1 MSSPTLGRTR
11 RGAVIPT
18 IVIVIVLGWLFATFA
33 QVWTDK
39 LWFGQLG
46 YGIVFSTQLWTS
58 VGLFFGFG
66 IIMAAA
72 VAATMVSSTREI
84 RGSSRTSSALLN
96 RYRDLLGRRLGL
108 AIALPAIFFGL
119 MAGISGTSAK
129 STFLA
134 YLNRTAFGTNDPR
147 FGLDISFFV
156 FEYPWYRYLNAF
168 ALGVLLLCLAIAVV
182 VNFAMGVLN
191 AQNRPAL
198 GTRRAH
204 AQISVLAGLTLL
216 SFSVGAY
223 LDRFGEELQ
232 SSTLLD
238 GLTYTGDHAQI
249 TAHTVVAV
257 ILLLT
262 AIMFFVY
269 ARRPGWRIPITAAIL
284 MVVSSLIVGVA
295 YPSVVQSFS
304 VKPDEPDKER
314 PYIQNHITA
323 TRAAY
328 GVADTQIYDYAA
340 TTSADAGQLSADAAT
355 LPGIR
360 LIDPS
365 MVRDTYEQLQQVRGY
380 YSFAPVLDVDRYKI
394 NGTMTDVVIA
404 AREMD
409 QNGLQNKQ
417 WNNLHTV
424 YTHGYGLV
432 AAYGNR
438 RQAGGEPQWLAAD
451 IPTVGLLTADQPRI
465 YYGELAKDYVVV
477 GRQPGQSAIEFDTP
491 GGGDATGEQFKTYD
505 GTGGVGIGNA
515 FTKALYATR
524 FGDVNLLLSDRV
536 NSNSK
541 ILYDRTPTQR
551 VQDVAPWLTTD
562 SDIYPAIVNGRIVW
576 IVDAYTTTDNYPNS
590 HKISLS
596 SAAST
601 TNVQTSS
608 LQPSDEIN
616 YVRNSVKATVDAY
629 DGTVNLY
636 AWDETDPLLKTWMKV
651 YPGTVQPK
659 SAISPELLAHLRYP
673 TDLYR
678 AQRQVLA
685 RYHMTDPDQWY
696 STSDMWAI
704 PSDPTV
710 DQSAN
715 LLEPTY
721 YMSVRWPTA
730 TQNGKTIP
738 GETSPQFS
746 QTTVYSPNNRQNLAA
761 YMTVVADASSKDYGK
776 IRVLRMSDTQQVEGA
791 GQAHNNILRDEK
803 VATDLRPYLNQGSA
817 KAMYGN
823 LLTVPV
829 GGGILYV
836 EPIYTQRNEA
846 QSGAF
851 PVLTFVVVR
860 FGDHVGIADTLQ
872 GALDQVFSG
881 DAGATTNENA
891 PPTTTPSTTPS
902 TTTPSTSPST
912 TTPSTTP
919 STTTPSSTSP
929 TTTPTTTTPNQVEVT
944 AALAEAQQ
952 AFADADKA
960 LAAGD
965 LAGYQKANQTA
976 QAAVS
981 RAVKAMGG

>member
-1 MSSPTLGRTR
+1 MSSPTLGRKR
-11 RGAVIPT
+11 RGALIPT

-33 QVWTDK
+33 QIWTDK

-46 YGIVFSTQLWTS
+46 YGVVFSTQLWTS
-58 VGLFFGFG
+58 VGLFFAFG
-66 IIMAAA
+66 LVMAAA
-72 VAATMVSSTREI
+72 VAATMVASTREI
-84 RGSSRTSSALLN
+84 RGSARTSSALLN

-108 AIALPAIFFGL
+108 AVAIPAAFFGL
-119 MAGISGTSAK
+119 MAGITGTSAK
-129 STFLA
+129 SVFLA
-134 YLNRTAFGTNDPR
+134 YVNRTSFGTNDPR

-156 FEYPWYRYLNAF
+156 FEYPWYRYLNSF
-168 ALGVLLLCLAIAVV
+168 ALGVLLLCLGIALV

-191 AQNRPAL
+191 AQSRPAL

-204 AQISVLAGLTLL
+204 SQISVLAGLTLL
-216 SFSVGAY
+216 SFGVSAY

-257 ILLLT
+257 IAMLT
-262 AIMFFVY
+262 AVMFFVY
-269 ARRPGWRIPITAAIL
+269 ARRPGWRVPITASIL
-284 MVVSSLIVGVA
+284 MIVSSLIVGVA

-314 PYIQNHITA
+314 PYIQSHITA
-323 TRAAY
+323 TRNAY
-328 GVADTQIYDYAA
+328 GVADTQIYDYSA

-380 YSFAPVLDVDRYKI
+380 YSFEPVLDVDRYKI

-409 QNGLQNKQ
+409 QSGLQNKQ

-438 RQAGGEPQWLAAD
+438 RQTGGEPQWLAAD
-451 IPTVGLLTADQPRI
+451 IPTVGVLKADQPRI
-465 YYGELAKDYVVV
+465 YYGELTKDYVVV
-477 GRQPGQSAIEFDTP
+477 GRQAGQSAIEFDTP

-505 GTGGVGIGNA
+505 GSGGVGIGNL

-524 FGDVNLLLSDRV
+524 FADVNLLLSDRV
-536 NSNSK
+536 NTNSK

-562 SDIYPAIVNGRIVW
+562 SDTYPAIVNGRIVW

-590 HKISLS
+590 HKMSLS
-596 SAAST
+596 NAASNQ
-601 TNVQTSS
+601 NVQTSS
-608 LQPSDEIN
+608 LQASDEVN

-629 DGTVNLY
+629 DGTVSLY
-636 AWDETDPLLKTWMKV
+636 AWDETDPLLQTWMKV

-659 SAISPELLAHLRYP
+659 SAISAELLAHLRYP

-678 AQRQVLA
+678 AQREVLA
-685 RYHMTDPDQWY
+685 RYHMTNPDQWY

-715 LLEPTY
+715 LREPTY

-730 TQNGKTIP
+730 TQNGKTIQ

-803 VATDLRPYLNQGSA
+803 VASALRPYLNQGSA

-860 FGDHVGIADTLQ
+860 FGDHVGISDTLQ

-891 PPTTTPSTTPS
+891 PPTTTTTPATTTPS
-902 TTTPSTSPST
+902 TTT
-912 TTPSTTP
+912 
-919 STTTPSSTSP
+919 
-929 TTTPTTTTPNQVEVT
+929 TTPNQTEVT
-944 AALAEAQQ
+944 AALTEAQQ
-952 AFADADKA
+952 AFTDADKA

-976 QAAVS
+976 EAAVA
-981 RAVKAMGG
+981 RAIKAMGG

>member
-1 MSSPTLGRTR
+1 MSSPSLGRTR
-11 RGAVIPT
+11 RGALIPT
-18 IVIVIVLGWLFATFA
+18 IVTVIVLGYLFATFA
-33 QVWTDK
+33 QIWTDK

-46 YGIVFSTQLWTS
+46 YGTVFSTQLWTS

-66 IIMAAA
+66 IVMGVA
-72 VAATMVSSTREI
+72 VAATLVASTREI
-84 RGSSRTSSALLN
+84 RGASRTSSALLN
-96 RYRDLLGRRLGL
+96 RYRDLLGRRLKL
-108 AIALPAIFFGL
+108 AVAIPAVFFGI
-119 MAGISGTSAK
+119 MAGITGTSAR
-129 STFLA
+129 SLFLA
-134 YLNRTAFGTNDPR
+134 YVNRTAFGVQDPR

-156 FEYPWYRYLNAF
+156 FEYPWYRYLDSF
-168 ALGVLLLCLAIAVV
+168 VLGVMLLCLAIAVV
-182 VNFAMGVLN
+182 VNFALGVLSS
-191 AQNRPAL
+191 QNRPQL
-198 GTRRAH
+198 GSRRAH
-204 AQISVLAGLTLL
+204 AQISIIAGLALL
-216 SFSVGAY
+216 AYAVNAY
-223 LDRFGEELQ
+223 LDRYGEELQ

-238 GLTYTGDHAQI
+238 GLTYTGDKAQI

-257 ILLLT
+257 IAALT
-262 AIMFFVY
+262 AVMFFVY
-269 ARRPGWRIPITAAIL
+269 ARRPGWRIPVTSSIL
-284 MVVSSLIVGVA
+284 MVVSSLIVGVV
-295 YPSVVQSFS
+295 YPSVVQSFD
-304 VKPDEPDKER
+304 VRPDEPDKER

-323 TRAAY
+323 TRQAF

-394 NGTMTDVVIA
+394 NGTQTDVVIA

-409 QNGLQNKQ
+409 QSGLQNKQ

-438 RQAGGEPQWLAAD
+438 RQTGGEPQWLAAD
-451 IPTVGLLTADQPRI
+451 IPTVGVLTAEQPRI
-465 YYGELAKDYVVV
+465 YYGELASNYVVV
-477 GRQPGQSAIEFDTP
+477 GRAAGQSAIEFDTP

-505 GTGGVGIGNA
+505 GAGGVGIGNS
-515 FTKALYATR
+515 FTKALYAMR
-524 FGDVNLLLSDRV
+524 FADVNLLLSDRV
-536 NSNSK
+536 NSDSK

-551 VQDVAPWLTTD
+551 VQQVAPWLTVD
-562 SDIYPAIVNGRIVW
+562 SDIYPAIVNGRIQW

-590 HKISLS
+590 HKLSLTG
-596 SAAST
+596 AAS
-601 TNVQTSS
+601 NQMVQTGLSA
-608 LQPSDEIN
+608 SDEIN

-629 DGTVNLY
+629 DGTVTLY

-659 SAISPELLAHLRYP
+659 SAISPELLSHMRYP
-673 TDLYR
+673 EDLYR
-678 AQRQVLA
+678 AQREVLS
-685 RYHMTDPDQWY
+685 RYHMTNPDQWY

-704 PSDPTV
+704 PSDPTQ

-715 LLEPTY
+715 LREPTY

-730 TQNGKTIP
+730 SQNGNKVP

-761 YMTVVADASSKDYGK
+761 YMTVVADAASKDYGK

-803 VATDLRPYLNQGSA
+803 VALALRPYLNQGSA
-817 KAMYGN
+817 KALYGN

-891 PPTTTPSTTPS
+891 PPTTTTTPA
-902 TTTPSTSPST
+902 TTTPSTGA
-912 TTPSTTP
+912 
-919 STTTPSSTSP
+919 P
-929 TTTPTTTTPNQVEVT
+929 TTTPTTTTTNQQEVK

-952 AFADADKA
+952 AFTDADKA

-965 LAGYQKANQTA
+965 LAGYQKANDTA
-976 QAAVS
+976 QAAVV
-981 RAVKAMGG
+981 RALKAMGG

>member
-1 MSSPTLGRTR
+1 VSSPTLGRKR
-11 RGAVIPT
+11 RGALIPT

-33 QVWTDK
+33 QIWTDK

-46 YGIVFSTQLWTS
+46 YGVVFSTQLWTS
-58 VGLFFGFG
+58 VGLFFAFG
-66 IIMAAA
+66 LVMAAA
-72 VAATMVSSTREI
+72 VAATMVASTREI
-84 RGSSRTSSALLN
+84 RGSARTSSALLN

-108 AIALPAIFFGL
+108 AVAIPAAFFGL
-119 MAGISGTSAK
+119 MAGITGTSAK
-129 STFLA
+129 SVFLA
-134 YLNRTAFGTNDPR
+134 YVNRTSFGTNDPR

-156 FEYPWYRYLNAF
+156 FEYPWYRYLNSF
-168 ALGVLLLCLAIAVV
+168 ALGVLLLCLGIALV

-191 AQNRPAL
+191 AQSRPAL

-204 AQISVLAGLTLL
+204 SQISVLAGLTLL
-216 SFSVGAY
+216 SFGVSAY

-257 ILLLT
+257 IAMLT
-262 AIMFFVY
+262 AVMFFVY
-269 ARRPGWRIPITAAIL
+269 ARRPGWRVPITASIL
-284 MVVSSLIVGVA
+284 MIVSSLIVGVA

-314 PYIQNHITA
+314 PYIQSHITA
-323 TRAAY
+323 TRNAY
-328 GVADTQIYDYAA
+328 GVADTQIYDYSA

-380 YSFAPVLDVDRYKI
+380 YSFEPVLDVDRYKI

-409 QNGLQNKQ
+409 QSGLQNKQ

-438 RQAGGEPQWLAAD
+438 RQTGGEPQWLAAD
-451 IPTVGLLTADQPRI
+451 IPTVGVLKADQPRI
-465 YYGELAKDYVVV
+465 YYGELTKDYVVV
-477 GRQPGQSAIEFDTP
+477 GRQAGQSAIEFDTP

-505 GTGGVGIGNA
+505 GSGGVGIGNL

-524 FGDVNLLLSDRV
+524 FADVNLLLSDRV
-536 NSNSK
+536 NTNSK

-562 SDIYPAIVNGRIVW
+562 SDTYPAIVNGRIVW

-590 HKISLS
+590 HKMSLS
-596 SAAST
+596 NAASNQ
-601 TNVQTSS
+601 NVQTSS
-608 LQPSDEIN
+608 LQASDEVN

-629 DGTVNLY
+629 DGTVSLY
-636 AWDETDPLLKTWMKV
+636 AWDETDPLLQTWMKV

-659 SAISPELLAHLRYP
+659 SAISAELLAHLRYP

-678 AQRQVLA
+678 AQREVLA
-685 RYHMTDPDQWY
+685 RYHMTNPDQWY

-715 LLEPTY
+715 LREPTY

-730 TQNGKTIP
+730 TQNGKTIQ

-803 VATDLRPYLNQGSA
+803 VASALRPYLNQGSA

-860 FGDHVGIADTLQ
+860 FGDHVGISDTLQ

-891 PPTTTPSTTPS
+891 PPTTTTTPATTTPS
-902 TTTPSTSPST
+902 TTT
-912 TTPSTTP
+912 
-919 STTTPSSTSP
+919 
-929 TTTPTTTTPNQVEVT
+929 TTPNQTEVT
-944 AALAEAQQ
+944 AALTEAQQ
-952 AFADADKA
+952 AFTDADKA

-976 QAAVS
+976 EAAVA
-981 RAVKAMGG
+981 RAIKAMGG

>member
-1 MSSPTLGRTR
+1 MSSPSLGRTR
-11 RGAVIPT
+11 RGALIPT
-18 IVIVIVLGWLFATFA
+18 IVTVIVLGYLFATFA
-33 QVWTDK
+33 QIWTDK

-46 YGIVFSTQLWTS
+46 YGTVFSTQLWTS

-66 IIMAAA
+66 IVMGVA
-72 VAATMVSSTREI
+72 VAATLVASTREI
-84 RGSSRTSSALLN
+84 RGASRTSSALLN
-96 RYRDLLGRRLGL
+96 RYRELLGRRLKL
-108 AIALPAIFFGL
+108 AVAIPAVFFGI
-119 MAGISGTSAK
+119 MAGITGTSAR
-129 STFLA
+129 SVFLA
-134 YLNRTAFGTNDPR
+134 YVNRTAFGVQDPR

-156 FEYPWYRYLNAF
+156 FEYPWYRYLDSF
-168 ALGVLLLCLAIAVV
+168 VLGVMLLCLAIAVV
-182 VNFAMGVLN
+182 VNFALGVLSS
-191 AQNRPAL
+191 QNRPQL
-198 GTRRAH
+198 GSRRAH
-204 AQISVLAGLTLL
+204 AQISVLAGLALVA
-216 SFSVGAY
+216 FAVNAY

-238 GLTYTGDHAQI
+238 GLTYTGDKAQI

-257 ILLLT
+257 IAALT
-262 AIMFFVY
+262 AVMFFVY
-269 ARRPGWRIPITAAIL
+269 ARRPGWRIPVTSAIL

-323 TRAAY
+323 TRQAF

-340 TTSADAGQLSADAAT
+340 TTSSAAGQLSADAAT

-394 NGTMTDVVIA
+394 NGTQTDVVIA

-409 QNGLQNKQ
+409 QSGLQNKQ

-438 RQAGGEPQWLAAD
+438 RQAGGEPEWLAKN
-451 IPTVGLLTADQPRI
+451 IPTVGPLTADQPRI
-465 YYGELAKDYVVV
+465 YYGELASDYVVV

-505 GTGGVGIGNA
+505 GVGGVGIGNA
-515 FTKALYATR
+515 FTRALYATR
-524 FGDVNLLLSDRV
+524 FADINLLLSDRV

-551 VQDVAPWLTTD
+551 VQQVAPWLTVD
-562 SDIYPAIVNGRIVW
+562 SDIYPAIVNGRIQW

-590 HKISLS
+590 HKLSLTG
-596 SAAST
+596 AAS
-601 TNVQTSS
+601 NLVVQTG
-608 LQPSDEIN
+608 LAQPSDEIN
-616 YVRNSVKATVDAY
+616 YIRNSVKATVDAY
-629 DGTVNLY
+629 DGTVTLY

-659 SAISPELLAHLRYP
+659 SAISPDLLAHLRYP

-685 RYHMTDPDQWY
+685 RYHMTNPDQWY

-715 LLEPTY
+715 LREPTY

-730 TQNGKTIP
+730 SQNGTKVP

-761 YMTVVADASSKDYGK
+761 YMTVVADAASKDYGK

-803 VATDLRPYLNQGSA
+803 VASALRPYLNQGSA
-817 KAMYGN
+817 KALYGN

-860 FGDHVGIADTLQ
+860 FGDHVGISDTLQ

-891 PPTTTPSTTPS
+891 PPTTSPTPATTTPS
-902 TTTPSTSPST
+902 TTTPST
-912 TTPSTTP
+912 TTPSTGTP
-919 STTTPSSTSP
+919 TPTA
-929 TTTPTTTTPNQVEVT
+929 TPTTTTTTTTTNQQEVK

-952 AFADADKA
+952 AFTDASKA

-965 LAGYQKANQTA
+965 LAGYQKANDTA
-976 QAAVS
+976 QAAVV
-981 RAVKAMGG
+981 RALKAMGG

>member
-1 MSSPTLGRTR
+1 VSSPTLGRKR
-11 RGAVIPT
+11 RGALIPT
-18 IVIVIVLGWLFATFA
+18 IVIVIVLGWLFATFS
-33 QVWTDK
+33 QIWTDK

-58 VGLFFGFG
+58 VGLFFAFG
-66 IIMAAA
+66 LVMAAA
-72 VAATMVSSTREI
+72 VAATMVASTREI
-84 RGSSRTSSALLN
+84 RGSARSGSALLN

-108 AIALPAIFFGL
+108 AVAIPAVFFGL
-119 MAGISGTSAK
+119 MAGITGTSAK
-129 STFLA
+129 SVFLA
-134 YLNRTAFGTNDPR
+134 YVNRTSFGTNDPR

-156 FEYPWYRYLNAF
+156 FEYPWYRYLNSF
-168 ALGVLLLCLAIAVV
+168 ALGVLLLCLGIAVV

-204 AQISVLAGLTLL
+204 AQISVLAGLTLV
-216 SFSVGAY
+216 SFAISAY

-257 ILLLT
+257 IAALT
-262 AIMFFVY
+262 AVMFFVY
-269 ARRPGWRIPITAAIL
+269 ARRPGWRVPITASIL

-323 TRAAY
+323 TRTAY
-328 GVADTQIYDYAA
+328 GVADTQIYDYSA

-380 YSFAPVLDVDRYKI
+380 YSFEPVLDVDRYKI

-409 QNGLQNKQ
+409 QSGLQNKQ

-438 RQAGGEPQWLAAD
+438 RQTGGEPQWLAAD
-451 IPTVGLLTADQPRI
+451 IPTVGVLTADQPRI

-477 GRQPGQSAIEFDTP
+477 GRQAGQSAIEFDTP

-505 GTGGVGIGNA
+505 GAGGVGIGNA

-524 FGDVNLLLSDRV
+524 FADVNLLLSDRV

-551 VQDVAPWLTTD
+551 VQDVAPWLTPD
-562 SDIYPAIVNGRIVW
+562 SDTYPAIVNGRIVW
-576 IVDAYTTTDNYPNS
+576 IVDAYTTTDSYPNS
-590 HKISLS
+590 HKMSLS
-596 SAAST
+596 NAASNA
-601 TNVQTSS
+601 NVQTSA
-608 LQPSDEIN
+608 LQASDEVN

-629 DGTVNLY
+629 DGTVSLY
-636 AWDETDPLLKTWMKV
+636 AWDETDPLLQTWMKV

-678 AQRQVLA
+678 AQREVLA
-685 RYHMTDPDQWY
+685 RYHMTNPDQWY

-715 LLEPTY
+715 LREPTY
-721 YMSVRWPTA
+721 YMSVRWPTS
-730 TQNGKTIP
+730 TQNGKTVQ

-803 VATDLRPYLNQGSA
+803 VASALRPYLNQGSA

-891 PPTTTPSTTPS
+891 PPTTTTPS
-902 TTTPSTSPST
+902 TTTPST
-912 TTPSTTP
+912 
-919 STTTPSSTSP
+919 
-929 TTTPTTTTPNQVEVT
+929 TTPTTPNQTEVT

-952 AFADADKA
+952 AFTDADKA

-976 QAAVS
+976 EAAVA
-981 RAVKAMGG
+981 RAIKAMGG

>member
-1 MSSPTLGRTR
+1 MSSPTLGRKR
-11 RGAVIPT
+11 RGALIPT

-33 QVWTDK
+33 QIWTDK

-46 YGIVFSTQLWTS
+46 YGVVFSTQLWTS
-58 VGLFFGFG
+58 VGLFFAFG
-66 IIMAAA
+66 LVMAAA
-72 VAATMVSSTREI
+72 VAATMVASTREI
-84 RGSSRTSSALLN
+84 RGSARTSSALLN

-108 AIALPAIFFGL
+108 AVAIPAAFFGL
-119 MAGISGTSAK
+119 MAGITGTSAK
-129 STFLA
+129 SVFLA
-134 YLNRTAFGTNDPR
+134 YVNRTSFGTNDPR

-156 FEYPWYRYLNAF
+156 FEYPWYRYLNSF
-168 ALGVLLLCLAIAVV
+168 ALGVLLLCLGIALV

-191 AQNRPAL
+191 AQSRPAL

-204 AQISVLAGLTLL
+204 SQISVLAGLTLL
-216 SFSVGAY
+216 SFAVSAY

-257 ILLLT
+257 IAMLT
-262 AIMFFVY
+262 AVMFFVY
-269 ARRPGWRIPITAAIL
+269 ARRPGWRVPITASIL
-284 MVVSSLIVGVA
+284 MIVSSLIVGVA

-314 PYIQNHITA
+314 PYIQSHITA
-323 TRAAY
+323 TRNAY
-328 GVADTQIYDYAA
+328 GVADTQIYDYSA

-380 YSFAPVLDVDRYKI
+380 YSFEPVLDVDRYKI

-409 QNGLQNKQ
+409 QSGLQNKQ

-438 RQAGGEPQWLAAD
+438 RQTGGEPQWLAAD
-451 IPTVGLLTADQPRI
+451 IPTVGVLKADQPRI
-465 YYGELAKDYVVV
+465 YYGELTKDYVVV
-477 GRQPGQSAIEFDTP
+477 GRQAGQSAIEFDTP

-505 GTGGVGIGNA
+505 GSGGVGIGNL

-524 FGDVNLLLSDRV
+524 FADVNLLLSDRV
-536 NSNSK
+536 NTNSK

-562 SDIYPAIVNGRIVW
+562 SDTYPAIVNGRIVW

-590 HKISLS
+590 HKMSLS
-596 SAAST
+596 NAASNQ
-601 TNVQTSS
+601 NVQTSS
-608 LQPSDEIN
+608 LQASDEVN

-629 DGTVNLY
+629 DGTVSLY
-636 AWDETDPLLKTWMKV
+636 AWDETDPLLQTWMKV

-659 SAISPELLAHLRYP
+659 SAISAELLAHLRYP

-678 AQRQVLA
+678 AQREVLA
-685 RYHMTDPDQWY
+685 RYHMTNPDQWY

-715 LLEPTY
+715 LREPTY

-730 TQNGKTIP
+730 TQNGKTIQ

-803 VATDLRPYLNQGSA
+803 VASALRPYLNQGSA

-860 FGDHVGIADTLQ
+860 FGDHVGISDTLQ

-891 PPTTTPSTTPS
+891 PPTTTTTPATTTPS
-902 TTTPSTSPST
+902 TTT
-912 TTPSTTP
+912 
-919 STTTPSSTSP
+919 
-929 TTTPTTTTPNQVEVT
+929 TTPNQTEVT
-944 AALAEAQQ
+944 AALTEAQQ
-952 AFADADKA
+952 AFTDADKA

-976 QAAVS
+976 EAAVA
-981 RAVKAMGG
+981 RAIKAMGG

>member
-1 MSSPTLGRTR
+1 MSSPSLGRTR
-11 RGAVIPT
+11 RRALIPT
-18 IVIVIVLGWLFATFA
+18 IIGLIVLGYLFATFA

-39 LWFGQLG
+39 LWYFQLG
-46 YGIVFSTQLWTS
+46 YGTVFTTQLWTS
-58 VGLFFGFG
+58 VGLFCGFG
-66 IIMAAA
+66 LVMGVA
-72 VAATMVSSTREI
+72 VAVTMVSSTREI
-84 RGSSRTSSALLN
+84 RGSARTNSALLN
-96 RYRDLLGRRLGL
+96 RYRDLLGRRLRL
-108 AIALPAIFFGL
+108 AIAVPSVFFGI
-119 MAGISGTSAK
+119 MAGITGTTAK
-129 STFLA
+129 SLFLA
-134 YLNRTAFGTNDPR
+134 YVNRTAFGTNDPR

-156 FEYPWYRYLNAF
+156 FEYPWYRYLNSF
-168 ALGVLLLCLAIAVV
+168 ALGVLFLCLAIAFVL
-182 VNFAMGVLN
+182 NFAMGVLSS
-191 AQNRPAL
+191 QSRPAL

-216 SFSVGAY
+216 SFGVSAY

-257 ILLLT
+257 ICLLT
-262 AIMFFVY
+262 AVTFFVY
-269 ARRPGWRIPITAAIL
+269 ARRPGWRVPVTAAIL

-295 YPSVVQSFS
+295 YPSAVQSFS

-323 TRAAY
+323 TRNAY
-328 GVADTQIYDYAA
+328 GVANTQIYDYSA

-365 MVRDTYEQLQQVRGY
+365 MVRDTFEQLQQVRGY

-409 QNGLQNKQ
+409 QAGLQNKQ

-451 IPTVGLLTADQPRI
+451 IPTVGVLTAAQPRI
-465 YYGELAKDYVVV
+465 YYGELADNYVVV
-477 GRQPGQSAIEFDTP
+477 GREPGQAPIEFDTP

-505 GTGGVGIGNA
+505 GAGGVGIGNV

-524 FGDVNLLLSDRV
+524 FADLNLLLSDRV
-536 NSNSK
+536 NSSSK
-541 ILYDRTPTQR
+541 ILYDRTPAQR

-590 HKISLS
+590 HKMSLS
-596 SAAST
+596 SAAS
-601 TNVQTSS
+601 NQMVQTST
-608 LQPSDEIN
+608 LQASDEIN

-629 DGTVNLY
+629 DGTVTLY
-636 AWDETDPLLKTWMKV
+636 AWDATDPLLQTWMKA

-659 SAISPELLAHLRYP
+659 SAISPELMAHLRYP

-678 AQRQVLA
+678 AQREVLA
-685 RYHMTDPDQWY
+685 RYHMTNPDQWY

-715 LLEPTY
+715 LREPTY
-721 YMSVRWPTA
+721 YMSVRWPTS

-761 YMTVVADASSKDYGK
+761 YMTVVADASSPDYGK

-803 VATDLRPYLNQGSA
+803 VATALRPYLNQGSA
-817 KAMYGN
+817 KALYGN

-860 FGDHVGIADTLQ
+860 FGDHVGISDTLQ
-872 GALDQVFSG
+872 GALDQVFAG

-891 PPTTTPSTTPS
+891 PPTSATTP
-902 TTTPSTSPST
+902 
-912 TTPSTTP
+912 
-919 STTTPSSTSP
+919 P
-929 TTTPTTTTPNQVEVT
+929 TTTPTPTSTTNQAEVT
-944 AALAEAQQ
+944 AALAAAQQ
-952 AFADADKA
+952 AFTDADKA

-976 QAAVS
+976 QAAVD
-981 RAVKAMGG
+981 RAIKAMGG

>member
-1 MSSPTLGRTR
+1 MSSLPLGRTR
-11 RGAVIPT
+11 RGALIPT
-18 IVIVIVLGWLFATFA
+18 LIIVLVLAYLFASFA

-46 YGIVFSTQLWTS
+46 YGVVFSTQLWTS
-58 VGLFFGFG
+58 VGLFLGFG
-66 IIMAAA
+66 LIMALA
-72 VAATMVSSTREI
+72 VGGTLVISTREI
-84 RGSSRTSSALLN
+84 RGAARSSSALLN
-96 RYRDLLGRRLGL
+96 RYRDLLGRRVGL
-108 AIALPAIFFGL
+108 AVAVPAAFFGI
-119 MAGISGTSAK
+119 MAGITGTSAK
-129 STFLA
+129 SLFLA
-134 YLNRTAFGTNDPR
+134 YLHHTTFGTVDPR

-156 FEYPWYRYLNAF
+156 FEYPWYRYLNSF

-182 VNFAMGVLN
+182 VNFAMGVLS
-191 AQNRPAL
+191 AQTRPGL
-198 GTRRAH
+198 GNRRAH
-204 AQISVLAGLTLL
+204 QQISVLAGLALV
-216 SFSVGAY
+216 SYGVSAY

-232 SSTLLD
+232 SSSLLD

-257 ILLLT
+257 ISLLT
-262 AIMFFVY
+262 AIAFFVY
-269 ARRPGWRIPITAAIL
+269 SRRPGWRIPVTSAIL
-284 MVVSSLIVGVA
+284 MVVSSIIVGVV

-314 PYIQNHITA
+314 PYVQSHIAA
-323 TRAAY
+323 TRDAY
-328 GVADTQIYDYAA
+328 GVADTQIYDYSA

-380 YSFAPVLDVDRYKI
+380 YSFAPVLDVDRYSI

-409 QNGLQNKQ
+409 QSGLTNKQ

-451 IPTVGLLTADQPRI
+451 IPTVGLLKADQPRI
-465 YYGELAKDYVVV
+465 YYGELAKNYVVV
-477 GRQPGQSAIEFDTP
+477 GRTEGQAPIEFDTP
-491 GGGDATGEQFKTYD
+491 GGGGGTGEQFSTYD
-505 GTGGVGIGNA
+505 GEGGVGIGNV
-515 FTKALYATR
+515 FTKALYAMR
-524 FGDVNLLLSDRV
+524 FADVNLLLSDRV
-536 NSNSK
+536 KSSSK
-541 ILYDRTPTQR
+541 ILYERTPTERIQ
-551 VQDVAPWLTTD
+551 QVAPWLTVD
-562 SDIYPAIVNGRIVW
+562 SDIYPAIVKGRVVW

-590 HKISLS
+590 HKMSMTR
-596 SAAST
+596 AAS
-601 TNVQTSS
+601 NQAVQTGA
-608 LQPSDEIN
+608 LQASDEVN
-616 YVRNSVKATVDAY
+616 YVRNSVKATIDAY
-629 DGTVNLY
+629 DGSVKLY
-636 AWDETDPLLKTWMKV
+636 AWDETDPLLQTWMKV

-659 SAISPELLAHLRYP
+659 SAISPELLSHLRYP

-678 AQRQVLA
+678 AQREVLA
-685 RYHMTDPDQWY
+685 RYHMTNPDQWY

-710 DQSAN
+710 DQAAN
-715 LLEPTY
+715 LREPTY

-730 TQNGKTIP
+730 SQNGKQVP

-746 QTTVYSPNNRQNLAA
+746 QTTVYSPNARQNLAA

-776 IRVLRMSDTQQVEGA
+776 IRVLRMSDTQQIEGA

-803 VATDLRPYLNQGSA
+803 VASALRPYLNQGSA
-817 KAMYGN
+817 KALYAN

-851 PVLTFVVVR
+851 PVLTYVVVR

-891 PPTTTPSTTPS
+891 PPTKATTPS
-902 TTTPSTSPST
+902 TTT
-912 TTPSTTP
+912 TPGA
-919 STTTPSSTSP
+919 P
-929 TTTPTTTTPNQVEVT
+929 TAPDEQTLKS
-944 AALAEAQQ
+944 ALAQAQQ
-952 AFADADKA
+952 AFSDASKA
-960 LAAGD
+960 LASGD
-965 LAGYQKANQTA
+965 LAGYQKANDTA
-976 QAAVS
+976 QAAVA
-981 RAVKAMGG
+981 RALKAMGG